1 MPTLSP
7 SALVEAQVLADK
19 FFADSAR
26 KADYVVEV
34 NAAKAIIENTT
45 ADMTIVERTDKT
57 LTVSAKFNN
66 FCDDDVNTSAP
77 NYCTI
82 SGTEADSGKKD
93 YIIGSNVNKSFTIDE
108 GNYRTNFLDFSSV
121 FADNMLKSMKAM
133 DEKIA
138 QVVVAKV
145 QSFASENLNQVSGIG
160 CPGVVSPESWDST
173 YIKPANWSPSIM
185 GYFAKTARINK
196 FSAPF
201 LLDGKNLFDHYVA
214 AQMNQANADG
224 KGAMAWFNLVKYY
237 EDLINVEAVASGST
251 FMVQRGAVAFA
262 SKAYWGSFSE
272 AAPKTDANGRM
283 KYSVPS
289 KNIPGV
295 KYDVYV
301 TEECSGKDVKYNVLM
316 DLNYDVFNGPASC
329 NSQTGVLEFICGACP
344 Q

>member
-1 MPTLSP
+1 MPTLTP

-19 FFADSAR
+19 MFADSAR

-45 ADMTIVERTDKT
+45 AEMTIVERTDKT
-57 LTVSAKFNN
+57 LTVSAKFNQ
-66 FCDDDVNTSAP
+66 FCDDDVSTSTP

-93 YIIGSNVNKSFTIDE
+93 YIIESNVNKKFTIDE
-108 GNYRTNFLDFSSV
+108 ANYRTNFLDFGAV

-138 QVVVAKV
+138 QVCVSKL
-145 QSFASENLNQVSGIG
+145 QSFTSDNLNTVNGIA
-160 CPGVVSPESWDST
+160 CPGVVSPESWATT
-173 YIKPANWSPSIM
+173 YIKPSNWAPSIM

-196 FSAPF
+196 FSSPF
-201 LLDGKNLFDHYVA
+201 LLDGKNLFDHFVA
-214 AQMNQANADG
+214 TQVNEGNADG
-224 KGAMAWFNLVKYY
+224 KGAAAWFKMMKYY

-262 SKAYWGSFSE
+262 SKAYWEKFSE
-272 AAPKTDANGRM
+272 AAPKTDASGRL
-283 KYSVPS
+283 KYSVNS

-301 TEECSGKDVKYNVLM
+301 TEECSGKDVKYNVLL
-316 DLNYDVFNGPASC
+316 DLNYDVFNGPAAC
-329 NSQTGVLEFICGACP
+329 NDATGVLEFVCGACP
-344 Q
+344 S